1 MHLKYVDDMT
11 AAQAF
16 KMKTDLEV
24 DPNRKWPKP
33 AMKRERFEKI
43 LPNAKNHAQELLNQ
57 LSSYA
62 EENQMKLNKDKT
74 KVMLF
79 NTAKQNDFLPEI
91 VVEGQHLEVVEQFK
105 LLGVI
110 ITSDL
115 KWEANTD
122 YITKKA
128 YKRLWMLR
136 RLKNLGLK
144 TDSLVKIYTSQIRS
158 VLEYGSVTWHA
169 MLTKNE
175 SKSIERVQKSALAII
190 LGQKYKCYESALSV
204 LSLQRLADRRV
215 SMSAAFAAKSA
226 KHPLHSSWFCKS
238 DTNKQVNTR
247 SEKLTYKPV
256 IARTQRL
263 LNSAIPFMT
272 EQLNVKP
279 N

>member
-1 MHLKYVDDMT
+1 
-11 AAQAF
+11 
-16 KMKTDLEV
+16 
-24 DPNRKWPKP
+24 
-33 AMKRERFEKI
+33 
-43 LPNAKNHAQELLNQ
+43 
-57 LSSYA
+57 
-62 EENQMKLNKDKT
+62 
-74 KVMLF
+74 
-79 NTAKQNDFLPEI
+79 
-91 VVEGQHLEVVEQFK
+91 
-105 LLGVI
+105 
-110 ITSDL
+110 
-115 KWEANTD
+115 
-122 YITKKA
+122 
-128 YKRLWMLR
+128 MLR